1 MIFIQGVAKAGLQTV
16 PACRWPRISV
26 FLRKRRSEKNHI
38 RAVVLGT
45 MMEIKVLIC
54 IFFVKLVS
62 AQSEGDVRLT
72 GGTSAYFGRLDIFLK
87 GTWGTFCSISKGGAQ
102 AACRQLGYLDAI
114 RYLPLDQTDS
124 SWKIPK
130 ADDNVPI
137 SIKDTSCDYS
147 WTNGLLHILRC
158 GYSSEVVLSCS
169 HSNDIVLVCENL
181 PLWQHPYNTQ
191 VRLKFKSFPSKGT
204 LEVYLN
210 QQWGNICYSTF
221 NQNAANSACRQ
232 MGYTNA
238 KAIEGTAT
246 PSSNIT
252 WLDKTICKKSCA
264 CLNGCFKAPSSAVSC
279 KDKQYVSIEC
289 TFDSALAKE
298 ATSGSKDYCSSNSG
312 MCNNGSSKASSGDL
326 VVLIVV
332 SVIAVLL
339 FAVIVV
345 VLVVCLLVPTCYL
358 ARRCRAKG
366 YQSISE
372 HTQQ

>member
-1 MIFIQGVAKAGLQTV
+1 MCFFFIK
-16 PACRWPRISV
+16 
-26 FLRKRRSEKNHI
+26 F
-38 RAVVLGT
+38 
-45 MMEIKVLIC
+45 
-54 IFFVKLVS
+54 VS

-72 GGTSAYFGRLDIFLK
+72 GGTSAFFGRLDIFLK
-87 GTWGTFCSISKGGAQ
+87 GKWGTFCGISQGGAQ

-114 RYLPLDQTDS
+114 RYLPLDQADP
-124 SWKIPK
+124 SWNIPK
-130 ADDNVPI
+130 ADDDVPI
-137 SIKDTSCDYS
+137 SIEHTSCDYS

-158 GYSSEVVLSCS
+158 GYSSDVASSCS
-169 HSNDIVLVCENL
+169 HSNDIVLVCEDL
-181 PLWQHPYNTQ
+181 PIWQHPYNTQ
-191 VRLKFKSFPSKGT
+191 VRLKIKSFPSNGT

-252 WLDKTICKKSCA
+252 WLDKTTCKKSSA
-264 CLNGCFKAPSSAVSC
+264 CLNSCFKAPSSAVSC

-289 TFDSALAKE
+289 TFDSTLAKE
-298 ATSGSKDYCSSNSG
+298 ATSGSKDFCTSNNSEVSVG
-312 MCNNGSSKASSGDL
+312 VL
-326 VVLIVV
+326 VPIVV

-339 FAVIVV
+339 FAVVVV

-358 ARRCRAKG
+358 ARRRRAKG
-366 YQSISE
+366 YQSISK
-372 HTQQ
+372 HTRQ